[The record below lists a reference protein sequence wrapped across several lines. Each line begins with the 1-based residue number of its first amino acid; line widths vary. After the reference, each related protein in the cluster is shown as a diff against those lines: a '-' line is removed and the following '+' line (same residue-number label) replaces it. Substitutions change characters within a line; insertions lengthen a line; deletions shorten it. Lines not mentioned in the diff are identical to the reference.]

1 MVLQVKS
8 AHELAAP
15 VAVAAYAVR
24 DGAIEIDGRSIPV
37 IGAGPLDAIA
47 HGFARVP
54 APLRALLQ
62 TLAISPT
69 DSPYDAYFQRVYKLH
84 VVAGMGTGL
93 HGDITIYPY
102 GLTELRDEDFFV
114 KNFMHELGHAWS
126 RPAWRD
132 DATAAKAWRDAI
144 AGDPDPPSGY
154 ARDSFRNAGAMDED
168 AAEATA
174 LYFLMRGTADEA
186 RYRGRMPARFALLD
200 ARFPR

>member
-84 VVAGMGTGL
+84 VVAGMGT
-93 HGDITIYPY
+93 
-102 GLTELRDEDFFV
+102 DFFV

-144 AGDPDPPSGY
+144 AADPDPPSGY